1 MTAKVTPI
9 HAVKG
14 PKGDESP
21 TGKPSTRELA
31 EKIADQEPYATGGA
45 QIYAFLDGCYK
56 PGERHLQ
63 QRIVELL
70 EGSWSKRRAEEIV
83 AFLRITT
90 PELWAGPP
98 LGVVNVPNGLL
109 DVETR
114 ELKPHTPAHLS
125 PVRIAAAYDPAAD
138 CPAIDDFLASTIPD
152 LIPLFTEIAG
162 LLLTPDNR
170 QQKAIMLKGQGGTGK
185 TTALEVL
192 SALLGHENVS
202 TVDLHRLEEDR
213 FATAD
218 LYGVLA
224 NIFADL
230 PSHALNSSSI
240 FKSITG
246 GDHIRG
252 ERKHRDAFKFKPY
265 ARLLF
270 SANEAPPTADNSDA
284 FFERWLILPF
294 DRKHRG
300 TEHEDK
306 ALLAKLTTPTELSGL
321 LNMALDGLD
330 RLRRQNGFTRTT
342 ATDEAA
348 ERFRIDADSAAGFC
362 EENCTIYDGA
372 RIAKPA
378 LFQAYKAWC
387 EENNRRPLAA
397 VRFSRRLHELHG
409 LDQAASKG
417 RDFWIG
423 IELREDQP

>member
-9 HAVKG
+9 RAVAD
-14 PKGDESP
+14 PKADGSP

-31 EKIADQEPYATGGA
+31 EQLAVADSYAVGG
-45 QIYAFLDGCYK
+45 QQLYAFLDGCYK

-70 EGSWSKRRAEEIV
+70 EDGWSKRKAEEIV
-83 AFLRITT
+83 AFLRITS
-90 PELWAGPP
+90 PELWARPP

-114 ELKPHTPAHLS
+114 ELKPHTPEHLS

-138 CPAIDDFLASTIPD
+138 CPAIDDFLKSTIPD
-152 LIPLFTEIAG
+152 LIPLFMEIVG
-162 LLLTPDNR
+162 YLLTPDNR
-170 QQKAIMLKGQGGTGK
+170 QQKAVMLKGQGGTGK

-213 FATAD
+213 FAAAD

-224 NIFADL
+224 NVFADL

-246 GDHIRG
+246 GDYIRG

-265 ARLLF
+265 CRLLF

-284 FFERWLILPF
+284 FFERWLIVPF
-294 DRKHRG
+294 DHKHRG
-300 TEHEDK
+300 TGHEDK
-306 ALLAKLTTPTELSGL
+306 ALLPKLTTNRELSGL
-321 LNMALDGLD
+321 LNRALDGLD
-330 RLRRQNGFTRTT
+330 RLRCQNGFTRTAT
-342 ATDEAA
+342 TDEAG

-362 EENCTIYDGA
+362 DEGCMIHDGA
-372 RIAKPA
+372 RIAKPT
-378 LFQAYKAWC
+378 LFKAYKAWC
-387 EENNRRPLAA
+387 EENNRRPLAS
-397 VRFSRRLHELHG
+397 VRFSRRLRELHT
-409 LDQAASKG
+409 LDEIATKG
-417 RDFWIG
+417 TDYWLG
-423 IELREDQP
+423 VELKGQP